1 MIILKTVT
9 NWSNAVIETLALI
22 IYLTFLLELLLGKT
36 LIEFV
41 GSSNI
46 SEQLIFITNQLA
58 SSNGST
64 AIVFL
69 YVIYKIYSK

>member
-58 SSNGST
+58 SSSSST

>member
-58 SSNGST
+58 SSSGSA